1 MPRVVV
7 QDLHFQAV
15 EEAGILPII
24 DGISFD
30 LVDNEFVC
38 ILGPSGCGKSTLL
51 KIIAGLREPSSG
63 RVKHEGFVSDP
74 PRLGMMFQEP
84 TLLPWRTVTQNL
96 TLPLELMKVGKAER
110 TSRVKRW
117 IEIVGLEGFEDYY
130 PLGLSGG
137 MAQRVAL
144 ARALIHEPDYL
155 LFDEPFGA
163 LDALTREQMAD
174 ELLQVWSE
182 RKKGIIM
189 VTHSISEAILLSDKI
204 LVLSARPARIVKVI
218 HNPFPRPRLPD
229 IRYSTEFL
237 AIGKEI
243 REVLDEKQAVA
254 AR

>member
-144 ARALIHEPDYL
+144 ARALIHEPDCL

-243 REVLDEKQAVA
+243 REVLDEKKPIA
-254 AR
+254 AQ

>member
-1 MPRVVV
+1 MPRVVI
-7 QDLHFQAV
+7 QDLYFSAV

-51 KIIAGLREPSSG
+51 KIIAGLREPTSG
-63 RVKHEGFVSDP
+63 RVSHEGFPADP

-84 TLLPWRTVTQNL
+84 TLLPWRTIAQNL
-96 TLPLELMKVGKAER
+96 GLPLELLKIEKAER
-110 TSRVKRW
+110 IARVKRW
-117 IEIVGLEGFEDYY
+117 IEIVGLQGFEQYY
-130 PLGLSGG
+130 PQGLSGG

-174 ELLQVWSE
+174 ELLRVWSE

-189 VTHSISEAILLSDKI
+189 VTHSISEAILLSDRI
-204 LVLSARPARIVKVI
+204 FVLSARPAKIMRVI
-218 HNPFPRPRLPD
+218 QNPFLRPRSPD

-243 REVLDEKQAVA
+243 RDVLDDKQPGTA
-254 AR
+254 

>member
-7 QDLHFQAV
+7 QDLKFQAV
-15 EEAGILPII
+15 EEASILPII

-51 KIIAGLREPSSG
+51 KIIAGLREPSFG
-63 RVKHEGFVSDP
+63 RVKHEGFFSDP

-84 TLLPWRTVTQNL
+84 TLLPWRTVNQNL
-96 TLPLELMKVGKAER
+96 SLPLELLKVDKSER
-110 TSRVKRW
+110 KSRVKRW

-130 PLGLSGG
+130 PQGLSGG

-204 LVLSARPARIVKVI
+204 LVFSTRPARIVKTI
-218 HNPFPRPRLPD
+218 RNPFSRPRVPD
-229 IRYSTEFL
+229 IRYSAEFL
-237 AIGKEI
+237 AIGREI
-243 REVLDEKQAVA
+243 REVLDEK
-254 AR
+254 